1 MFKTEILGGDANL
14 KTIIFFVLALPLVLM
29 FGAAGFAKMINA
41 GGMAATIAGEFNLS
55 VNFITF
61 IGVIEFLGGLGV
73 LWFRTRAIAAL
84 GLVVPMIGAFSLFMA
99 NGDYG
104 MTTHVVVLG
113 FLCLLT
119 AWGSRRPFVE
129 FASRGTLTEHAI

>member
-1 MFKTEILGGDANL
+1 MFKNEILGGDANL
-14 KTIIFFVLALPLVLM
+14 KTIVFFVLSVPLVLM

-41 GGMAATIAGEFNLS
+41 GGMATTVANEFNLP

-84 GLVVPMIGAFSLFMA
+84 GLIVPCSKA
-99 NGDYG
+99 Y
-104 MTTHVVVLG
+104 T
-113 FLCLLT
+113 FLAT
-119 AWGSRRPFVE
+119 KSGS
-129 FASRGTLTEHAI
+129 STMHDD